1 MSSKNSARQMA
12 SKLFSKNEVQNKI
25 AINTVKMIVGDIITL
40 YSEFRKAEGL
50 GALFF
55 NPSNPENSSYMT
67 IADIRTDIVL
77 AEEIMN
83 DELKDFLNKLLK
95 IIDREQ
101 DSGKSVVVLVT
112 PESMSIHLID
122 LNTVEENIQE
132 LSDAFSRS

>member
-1 MSSKNSARQMA
+1 MA